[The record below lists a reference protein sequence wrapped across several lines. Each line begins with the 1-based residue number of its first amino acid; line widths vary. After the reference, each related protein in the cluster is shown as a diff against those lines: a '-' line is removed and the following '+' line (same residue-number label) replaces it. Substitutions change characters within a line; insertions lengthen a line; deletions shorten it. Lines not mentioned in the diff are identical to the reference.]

1 MGQMKNFDILTID
14 DVALEIRVGIITM
27 RRRKEREEKARRTNE
42 ELTRANQ
49 QLSAQLHA
57 AAGWPRRLVLPL
69 APGFVE

>member
-1 MGQMKNFDILTID
+1 MKNFDILTID

-27 RRRKEREEKARRTNE
+27 RRRKEREEKARMTNE

-57 AAGWPRRLVLPL
+57 AAGWPRRLALPE
-69 APGFVE
+69 ATA